1 MTIGKRIAVDFL
13 AAKRPSGAVVRELKT
28 WLLKSLPDGF
38 LKERSEAWWERE
50 QLLSQEDIEAGREEG
65 EKSSRIYSDKHE
77 SSGIGGKKNGKFR
90 SVGI

>member
-50 QLLSQEDIEAGREEG
+50 QLLSQEDIEAGRVYKVNKPDDLDSLARTYG
-65 EKSSRIYSDKHE
+65 S
-77 SSGIGGKKNGKFR
+77 
-90 SVGI
+90 